1 MEAKLAQR
9 MGEVIKEARL
19 DGIRPMPI
27 ERLLNFL
34 GYDINTP
41 VLGRSE
47 AVNEKALNRVTAKK
61 PQLTPGAAGAA
72 GATPKEE
79 MKEEEPAEDTPKKK
93 ATPKKADD
101 EAGDQ

>member
-1 MEAKLAQR
+1 
-9 MGEVIKEARL
+9 
-19 DGIRPMPI
+19 MPI

-41 VLGRSE
+41 VVGRSE
-47 AVNEKALNRVTAKK
+47 AVNQRALNRVTAKK
-61 PQLTPGAAGAA
+61 PQLMPGAAGAA

-79 MKEEEPAEDTPKKK
+79 MKEEEPAEDTPKDTPKKK